1 MKRILFVFLFPLLI
15 FPQKSDLKFYEVFS
29 KSQNSKV
36 SCYRIPSIITTDKG
50 TLIAAV
56 DERVLSCNDLKSNR
70 DINIVIRTSNDKGK
84 SWSSINRLVDYP
96 FGESASDPSM
106 IFDKKTKQIYLFYNY
121 MNLEKDKDVYYL
133 KYVTSLDNGI
143 TWSQPI
149 DITDQISKPE
159 WKNDF
164 KFITSGRGFQTQ
176 NGTLLHCLVN
186 LQNGTHVFGSNNH
199 GKTWYIADTPISPGD
214 ESKIVE
220 LNDGS
225 WLVNSRVNNKGIRYS
240 HISKNQ
246 GKSWTTRPEINLIDP
261 GCNAS
266 LVKYDYGNYINS
278 NLLLLSNINNQSTRE
293 EIVIRHSLNGGE
305 TWSEP
310 RIIYAGSAAY
320 SSMTVLNNGEI
331 GLLFERDNYS
341 KNVFTKFSLHWLMNN

>member
-15 FPQKSDLKFYEVFS
+15 FSQKSDLKFYEVFS

-50 TLIAAV
+50 TIIAAV
-56 DERVLSCNDLKSNR
+56 DERVFSCNDLKSNR
-70 DINIVIRTSNDKGK
+70 DINIVIRTSNDEGK

-164 KFITSGRGFQTQ
+164 KFITSGRGFQTKD
-176 NGTLLHCLVN
+176 GALLHCLVN
-186 LQNGTHVFGSNNH
+186 LQNGTHVFGSNDH
-199 GKTWYIADTPISPGD
+199 GKTWYIAEAPISLGD

-278 NLLLLSNINNQSTRE
+278 DLLLLSNINNQSTRE

>member
-15 FPQKSDLKFYEVFS
+15 FSQKSDLKFYEVFS

-50 TLIAAV
+50 TIIAAA
-56 DERVLSCNDLKSNR
+56 DERVFSCNDLKSNR
-70 DINIVIRTSNDKGK
+70 DINIVIRTSNDEGK

-164 KFITSGRGFQTQ
+164 KFITSGRGFQTRD
-176 NGTLLHCLVN
+176 GTLLHCLVN
-186 LQNGTHVFGSNNH
+186 LQNGTHVFGSNDH
-199 GKTWYIADTPISPGD
+199 GKTWYIAEAPISLGD

-278 NLLLLSNINNQSTRE
+278 DLLLLSNINNQSTRE

>member
-15 FPQKSDLKFYEVFS
+15 FSQKSDLKFYEVFS

-50 TLIAAV
+50 TLIAAA
-56 DERVLSCNDLKSNR
+56 DERVLACNDLKSNR
-70 DINIVIRTSNDKGK
+70 DINIVIKTSNDGGK

-106 IFDKKTKQIYLFYNY
+106 IFDKKRKQIYLFYNY

-186 LQNGTHVFGSNNH
+186 LQKGAHVFGSNNH
-199 GKTWYIADTPISPGD
+199 GKTWYIAESPLSPGD

-246 GKSWTTRPEINLIDP
+246 GKSWTTKPESKLIDP

-278 NLLLLSNINNQSTRE
+278 DLLLLSNINNQSKRK
-293 EIVIRHSLNGGE
+293 EIVVRHSLNGGV

-310 RIIYAGSAAY
+310 KTIYAGSAAY

-331 GLLFERDNYS
+331 GLLFEMDSYS
-341 KNVFTKFSLHWLMNN
+341 KNVFTKFSLDWLMNN